1 MAIDELTTRERVLIL
16 RALLP
21 CLTATKIAEAARVTR
36 ERVRQLLN
44 EVGDETWLEAAAG
57 RKCWDGYEYEAQVM
71 GWIDDGTINIE
82 QAAGLLAERADVKAR
97 LAVAKER
104 IAHGR

>member
-21 CLTATKIAEAARVTR
+21 CLTATKIAEAVRVSR

-44 EVGDETWLEAAAG
+44 EIGDESWLEAAAG
-57 RKCWDGYEYEAQVM
+57 KKCWDQYPYEREVLA
-71 GWIDDGTINIE
+71 WIDEGTINIE
-82 QAAGLLAERADVKAR
+82 QAAGLLAERPDVQAR
-97 LAVAKER
+97 LVIAKER
-104 IAHGR
+104 IANGR